1 MESLARELPVEPAFI
16 NLGGGWRKLTPEKTG
31 ALLTQPRK
39 AFSSRCSIFM
49 EPGHWY
55 ARDTG
60 FAVCSVVKQV
70 QSGDTINDTVNLSQ
84 HGHLRWTKMKLI
96 IPIEPRPREAQRGQF
111 FGASC
116 FEGDLIGN
124 FIVPFHSDFSHQA
137 GLTPGQQVVFSNVNC
152 YSIAWNESFNGIAQ
166 ANVNPI

>member
-60 FAVCSVVKQV
+60 FC
-70 QSGDTINDTVNLSQ
+70 GL
-84 HGHLRWTKMKLI
+84 
-96 IPIEPRPREAQRGQF
+96 QRGQT
-111 FGASC
+111 GA
-116 FEGDLIGN
+116 
-124 FIVPFHSDFSHQA
+124 VR
-137 GLTPGQQVVFSNVNC
+137 
-152 YSIAWNESFNGIAQ
+152 
-166 ANVNPI
+166 